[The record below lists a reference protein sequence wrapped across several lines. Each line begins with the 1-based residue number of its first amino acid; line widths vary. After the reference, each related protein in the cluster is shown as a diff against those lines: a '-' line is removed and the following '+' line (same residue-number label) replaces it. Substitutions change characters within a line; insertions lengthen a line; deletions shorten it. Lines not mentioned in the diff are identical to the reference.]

1 MFMNE
6 KSSKSIQSVMKS
18 YDIVTALL
26 GTGGTGVSELSDEV
40 GLHPSTVHAHLSS
53 LCECGLVVKDGTEYR
68 MSLRFLE
75 FGDRL
80 RNTIP
85 MYREGRKEIIAVARE
100 TGEMTNMAV
109 REGNELVVIHMSE
122 GDDAI
127 EKQTPVGKRN
137 YLHCTGMGKAILAE
151 LSEEQ
156 INEVISDVGL
166 PALTSNTITT
176 RDELFDSL
184 KKIRQQG
191 YALDE
196 EELYEGVY
204 CIATSIQTGDDLA
217 GAISV
222 TGPAHRFSNE
232 AYQAELR
239 HSLLEAANMIELNLK
254 FHS

>member
-1 MFMNE
+1 MQE
-6 KSSKSIQSVMKS
+6 KTPKSIQSVMKS
-18 YDIVTALL
+18 YSIITALL
-26 GTGGTGVSELSDEV
+26 GTGGAGVSELSDEV
-40 GLHPSTVHAHLSS
+40 GLHPSTVHAHLTS

-80 RNTIP
+80 RNAIP
-85 MYREGRKEIIAVARE
+85 MYQEGRKEISAVARE

-127 EKQTPVGKRN
+127 EKQTLVGKRN
-137 YLHCTGMGKAILAE
+137 DLHCTGMGKAILAE

-156 INEVISDVGL
+156 VNKVIDDVGL
-166 PALTSNTITT
+166 PASTSNTITA

-184 KKIRQQG
+184 KKVRQQG
-191 YALDE
+191 YALDA
-196 EELYEGVY
+196 EELYDGVY
-204 CIATSIQTGDDLA
+204 CIATSIKKDGDLA

-232 AYQAELR
+232 KYQADLR
-239 HSLLEAANMIELNLK
+239 HSLLEAANIIELNLK

>member
-1 MFMNE
+1 MRE
-6 KSSKSIQSVMKS
+6 TPPKSIQSVMKS
-18 YDIVTALL
+18 YNIITALL
-26 GTGGTGVSELSDEV
+26 GAGGAGVSELADEV
-40 GLHPSTVHAHLSS
+40 GLHPSTVHAHLAS

-80 RNTIP
+80 RNAIP
-85 MYREGRKEIIAVARE
+85 MYQKGRTEITAVARE

-122 GDDAI
+122 GDNAI

-137 YLHCTGMGKAILAE
+137 HLHCTGMGKAILAE
-151 LSEEQ
+151 LSEERVHR
-156 INEVISDVGL
+156 IVDDVGL
-166 PALTSNTITT
+166 PASTSNTITAK
-176 RDELFDSL
+176 DELFDAL
-184 KKIRQQG
+184 KNIRQQG
-191 YALDE
+191 YALDA

-204 CIATSIQTGDDLA
+204 CVATSVKRGDDLA

-222 TGPAHRFSNE
+222 TGPARRFSNE
-232 AYQAELR
+232 QYQADLR
-239 HSLLEAANMIELNLK
+239 RSLLEAANVIELNLK